1 MASTIAH
8 HAAPQQRSAIAYFAY
23 LPSLAYQGREGWT
36 PHWLK
41 DGHMRRIPEG
51 VTGTFDGLDEHFF
64 SALKELR
71 VTRMWLS
78 PPLDCPLDESGIGY
92 NTQNY
97 RRVSPLFGT
106 EESFDALLARAR
118 RHGIEVVMDLVL
130 NHSSVQNPDFRKSRD
145 RHTPEHRDFVW
156 QEPIRVQA
164 EAAAQH
170 PELQDAYV
178 QLHTADGGDDAAA
191 YRHLQE
197 RVDREGLAAVPHI
210 RVPLRDANG
219 RILKKKDP
227 IDGHELTDDVTVDLY
242 PLPENAQW
250 SHGVLYTD
258 HTTVWVPYPK
268 VDQDGT
274 IVYPPSNA
282 ISLITQQSAW
292 VPDEETGQVYKAFFA
307 PNQPDFAIGNPGLNA
322 KLINIAAHWVGKD
335 LAGFRLDAFRM
346 AGAHPLLAVDGEEQR
361 QRLEQLMPEAAAMT
375 PLQRQLTVAGIVS
388 NPPNTLRCLFQG
400 QGWANPSPTQSM
412 LDALRGRYPDATRGM
427 DNDQVCQFASQ
438 LAVEMPT
445 RSGDTGT
452 LFPPGWRAWMHR
464 DVGLGM
470 AFWQAFKARV
480 TALAG
485 RPVFLQAEFG
495 DDDLLAEKFRRAGT
509 ADCFYTSTYD
519 QVHTL
524 REVRTAT
531 EDMLQAFPH
540 GIGMDL
546 EPTNHDTPR
555 GFKTLIAHAGFSD
568 EEAMA
573 FRTLFWQF
581 LSRVPCSQ
589 LTIYTGEELGLPNP
603 DGASVRAVS
612 PERDIGGTLGYI
624 HPESNDCNTGRATIP
639 RNDEAYHADNMLAG
653 QGATYRPAEEW
664 RALTYAKQVRNADSA
679 LHSIRGTMQRRAQ
692 DPVLS
697 RTGDLQFLDYPFT
710 RSGMDPAE
718 AATCAE
724 RVFIYKRSNPD
735 LLSAR
740 RDPETGATVTAPAT
754 YLFVDNFNPT
764 TALRIDLE
772 HLAARYPTDAALRAL
787 IAESTTRAPGT
798 PEATVLTVQ
807 PFESVQ
813 IGWGHGGGSQSTRN
827 KGR

>member
-1 MASTIAH
+1 MTRYAS
-8 HAAPQQRSAIAYFAY
+8 
-23 LPSLAYQGREGWT
+23 
-36 PHWLK
+36 
-41 DGHMRRIPEG
+41 
-51 VTGTFDGLDEHFF
+51 
-64 SALKELR
+64 
-71 VTRMWLS
+71 S
-78 PPLDCPLDESGIGY
+78 PA
-92 NTQNY
+92 N
-97 RRVSPLFGT
+97 
-106 EESFDALLARAR
+106 
-118 RHGIEVVMDLVL
+118 
-130 NHSSVQNPDFRKSRD
+130 SR
-145 RHTPEHRDFVW
+145 W
-156 QEPIRVQA
+156 
-164 EAAAQH
+164 
-170 PELQDAYV
+170 
-178 QLHTADGGDDAAA
+178 
-191 YRHLQE
+191 
-197 RVDREGLAAVPHI
+197 
-210 RVPLRDANG
+210 
-219 RILKKKDP
+219 
-227 IDGHELTDDVTVDLY
+227 
-242 PLPENAQW
+242 
-250 SHGVLYTD
+250 
-258 HTTVWVPYPK
+258 
-268 VDQDGT
+268 
-274 IVYPPSNA
+274 
-282 ISLITQQSAW
+282 
-292 VPDEETGQVYKAFFA
+292 
-307 PNQPDFAIGNPGLNA
+307 
-322 KLINIAAHWVGKD
+322 
-335 LAGFRLDAFRM
+335 
-346 AGAHPLLAVDGEEQR
+346 
-361 QRLEQLMPEAAAMT
+361 
-375 PLQRQLTVAGIVS
+375 
-388 NPPNTLRCLFQG
+388 RCR
-400 QGWANPSPTQSM
+400 
-412 LDALRGRYPDATRGM
+412 RGR
-427 DNDQVCQFASQ
+427 
-438 LAVEMPT
+438 
-445 RSGDTGT
+445 GDTGT

-464 DVGLGM
+464 DIGLGM

-531 EDMLQAFPH
+531 ENMLQAFPH

-664 RALTYAKQVRNADSA
+664 RALTYAEQVRNAGFSA
-679 LHSIRGTMQRRAQ
+679 ACHPRHHAAPRTGSR
-692 DPVLS
+692 PVLHRRS
-697 RTGDLQFLDYPFT
+697 AIPRLPFHPV
-710 RSGMDPAE
+710 RAGPDE

-807 PFESVQ
+807 PFESVH
-813 IGWGHGGGSQSTRN
+813 IGQR
-827 KGR
+827 